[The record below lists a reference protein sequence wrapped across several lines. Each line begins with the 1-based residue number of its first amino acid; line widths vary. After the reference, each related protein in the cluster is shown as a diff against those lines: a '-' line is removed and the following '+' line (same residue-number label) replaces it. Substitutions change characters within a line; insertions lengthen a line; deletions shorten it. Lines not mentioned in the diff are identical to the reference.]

1 MDQATLDIKYSE
13 LLQWLLD
20 RYLIPKDWPNR
31 LEIIK
36 SKKSEI
42 IETLFNSDNEDFQK
56 IKKMFK
62 IFESTPVD
70 TIPYS
75 DYSKLYQQL
84 TKTKEAK
91 EKTFFGNYKSPF
103 IYNAYILDYLYQ
115 KNNLFL
121 AENSKIIIQNIS
133 YEIPNCLKM
142 IEELKEQIEYQK
154 NKNIEK
160 KEEITKNENKLRN
173 KLKEYNIDIDSEK
186 IINSNQIVLSL
197 IGKIEQNNF
206 LENTLKNIEET
217 IKNNQFVQ
225 QGMELYENCFKNL
238 YNNLNTEPNKN
249 EIKVEK
255 EKEKEKEG
263 HNNKKGKKHI
273 KHKKGKNVSQ
283 KEKEIK
289 DKEEKEDK
297 EVKEENKEEENVENI
312 IKNNSFIFETFTP
325 TLKKLYQY
333 GDYILEKENK
343 NEGLNSNLEIN
354 RKEYINSLIKKYK
367 MKYTE
372 QSDVKDL
379 KDFKFSIVGDNTN
392 MNFSD
397 NKDINKKEEKEYKET
412 CLLNHH
418 ERNLLLADINEI
430 IIFLEQRLLNLD
442 NSIEINL
449 TIHSDELKDYNIK
462 YNFETM
468 TKIKQ
473 ELEKI
478 VLLLTEKNFVFL
490 CNVLSDKNNIKN
502 VIDIFNE
509 IKIKNMKL
517 NNLIN
522 ANIKKNLELENEIK
536 ENQKKINELRKTTV
550 NIKKITEVT
559 VTKILKR
566 KINIIGDEYLFSK

>member
-36 SKKSEI
+36 SKKAEV

-62 IFESTPVD
+62 IFESTPID
-70 TIPYS
+70 SISYN
-75 DYSKLYQQL
+75 DYQKLYQQL

-142 IEELKEQIEYQK
+142 IEELKEQIDYQK
-154 NKNIEK
+154 NKNLEK
-160 KEEITKNENKLRN
+160 KEEINKNENKLKM

-186 IINSNQIVLSL
+186 ITTSNQIALSL
-197 IGKIEQNNF
+197 IDKIEKNNSF
-206 LENTLKNIEET
+206 ENTLKTIEQN
-217 IKNNQFVQ
+217 IKNNSLVQ
-225 QGMELYENCFKNL
+225 QGIELYEYCYNSL
-238 YNNLNTEPNKN
+238 YNNLNIEQDQNDKNKD
-249 EIKVEK
+249 K

-263 HNNKKGKKHI
+263 QNKKNKKHQ
-273 KHKKGKNVSQ
+273 KFKKNKSNQ
-283 KEKEIK
+283 KKEKEIK
-289 DKEEKEDK
+289 DKEE
-297 EVKEENKEEENVENI
+297 NKENINLENGDN
-312 IKNNSFIFETFTP
+312 KNFVFETFTP
-325 TLKKLYQY
+325 TLKKFVQN
-333 GDYILEKENK
+333 GDYILGQENEK
-343 NEGLNSNLEIN
+343 NENIDIN
-354 RKEYINSLIKKYK
+354 RQGYINSLIKKYK

-372 QSDVKDL
+372 QSDI
-379 KDFKFSIVGDNTN
+379 KDFKFNIVGDNTN
-392 MNFSD
+392 SNLSKNNENNNQD
-397 NKDINKKEEKEYKET
+397 DKEYKET
-412 CLLNHH
+412 CLINHH

-430 IIFLEQRLLNLD
+430 IIFLEQRILNLE
-442 NSIEINL
+442 NNIEINL
-449 TIHSDELKDYNIK
+449 TIHSNELKDYNMK
-462 YNFETM
+462 YNLDIM
-468 TKIKQ
+468 TKIKE

-478 VLLLTEKNFVFL
+478 VKLLTEKNFVFL
-490 CNVLSDKNNIKN
+490 CNVLDDENNIKD
-502 VIDIFNE
+502 VTDIYNE

-522 ANIKKNLELENEIK
+522 SNEKKNGELEIEIK
-536 ENQKKINELRKTTV
+536 DTQKKINELRKTTV

-559 VTKILKR
+559 VTKLLKR
-566 KINIIGDEYLFSK
+566 KINIIGDEYLFNK

>member
-36 SKKSEI
+36 SKKAEV

-62 IFESTPVD
+62 IFESTPID
-70 TIPYS
+70 SISYN
-75 DYSKLYQQL
+75 DYQKLYQQL

-142 IEELKEQIEYQK
+142 IEELKEQIDYQK
-154 NKNIEK
+154 NKNLEK
-160 KEEITKNENKLRN
+160 KEEINKNENKLKI

-186 IINSNQIVLSL
+186 ITTSNQIALSL
-197 IGKIEQNNF
+197 IDKIEKNNSF
-206 LENTLKNIEET
+206 ENTLKTIEQN
-217 IKNNQFVQ
+217 IKNNSLVQ
-225 QGMELYENCFKNL
+225 QGIELYEYCYNSL
-238 YNNLNTEPNKN
+238 YNNLNIEQDQNDKNKD
-249 EIKVEK
+249 
-255 EKEKEKEG
+255 KEKEKEG
-263 HNNKKGKKHI
+263 QNKKNKKHQ
-273 KHKKGKNVSQ
+273 KFKKNKSNQ
-283 KEKEIK
+283 KKEKEIK
-289 DKEEKEDK
+289 DKEE
-297 EVKEENKEEENVENI
+297 NKENINLENGDN
-312 IKNNSFIFETFTP
+312 KNFVFETFTP
-325 TLKKLYQY
+325 TLKKFVQN
-333 GDYILEKENK
+333 GDYILGQENEK
-343 NEGLNSNLEIN
+343 NENIDIN
-354 RKEYINSLIKKYK
+354 RQGYINSLIKKYK

-372 QSDVKDL
+372 QSDI
-379 KDFKFSIVGDNTN
+379 KDFKFNIVGDNTN
-392 MNFSD
+392 SNLSKNNENNNQD
-397 NKDINKKEEKEYKET
+397 DKEYKET
-412 CLLNHH
+412 CLINHH

-430 IIFLEQRLLNLD
+430 IIFLEQRILNLE
-442 NSIEINL
+442 NNIEINL
-449 TIHSDELKDYNIK
+449 TIHSNELKDYNMK
-462 YNFETM
+462 YNLDIM
-468 TKIKQ
+468 TKIKE

-478 VLLLTEKNFVFL
+478 VKLLTEKNFVFL
-490 CNVLSDKNNIKN
+490 CNVLDDENNIKD
-502 VIDIFNE
+502 VTDIYNE

-522 ANIKKNLELENEIK
+522 SNEKKNGELEIEIK
-536 ENQKKINELRKTTV
+536 DTQKKINELRKTTV

-559 VTKILKR
+559 VTKLLKR
-566 KINIIGDEYLFSK
+566 KINIIGDEYLFNK

>member
-70 TIPYS
+70 TIPYN

-154 NKNIEK
+154 NKNTEK
-160 KEEITKNENKLRN
+160 KEEITKNENKLKD
-173 KLKEYNIDIDSEK
+173 KLKEYNIDIENEK
-186 IINSNQIVLSL
+186 IINSNQIALSL
-197 IGKIEQNNF
+197 IDKIEQNNY
-206 LENTLKNIEET
+206 LENTLKNIEDN
-217 IKNNQFVQ
+217 IKNNEFIK
-225 QGMELYENCFKNL
+225 QGMELYENCFKSL
-238 YNNLNTEPNKN
+238 YNNLNTEQNKN
-249 EIKVEK
+249 EIKSEK
-255 EKEKEKEG
+255 EKEKE
-263 HNNKKGKKHI
+263 HNKKAKKHI
-273 KHKKGKNVSQ
+273 KHKKGKNTSQ

-289 DKEEKEDK
+289 DKEEKE
-297 EVKEENKEEENVENI
+297 ENKDNKENENI
-312 IKNNSFIFETFTP
+312 ENIVKNNTFVFETFTP
-325 TLKKLYQY
+325 TLKKFYQY
-333 GDYILEKENK
+333 GDYILSKENEK
-343 NEGLNSNLEIN
+343 IDDNERIN

-392 MNFSD
+392 TNLSD
-397 NKDINKKEEKEYKET
+397 NKDGNKSEQKEFRET

-418 ERNLLLADINEI
+418 ERNLLLSDINEI

-449 TIHSDELKDYNIK
+449 TIHSEELKDYNIK

-468 TKIKQ
+468 TKIKS

-478 VLLLTEKNFVFL
+478 VILLTEKNFVFL
-490 CNVLSDKNNIKN
+490 CNVLNDENNIKS

-522 ANIKKNLELENEIK
+522 TNEKKNVELENEIK
-536 ENQKKINELRKTTV
+536 DNQKKINELRKATV

-566 KINIIGDEYLFSK
+566 KINIIGDEYLFNK

>member
-36 SKKSEI
+36 SKKAEV

-62 IFESTPVD
+62 IFESTQID
-70 TIPYS
+70 SISYN
-75 DYSKLYQQL
+75 DYQKLYQQL

-142 IEELKEQIEYQK
+142 IEELKEQIDYQK
-154 NKNIEK
+154 NKNLEK
-160 KEEITKNENKLRN
+160 KEEINKNENKLKM

-186 IINSNQIVLSL
+186 ITTSNQIALSL
-197 IGKIEQNNF
+197 IDKIEKNNSF
-206 LENTLKNIEET
+206 ENTLKTIEQN
-217 IKNNQFVQ
+217 IKNNSLVQ
-225 QGMELYENCFKNL
+225 QGIELYEYCYNSL
-238 YNNLNTEPNKN
+238 YNNLNIEQDQNDKNKD
-249 EIKVEK
+249 
-255 EKEKEKEG
+255 KEKEKEG
-263 HNNKKGKKHI
+263 QNKKNKKHQ
-273 KHKKGKNVSQ
+273 KFKKNKSNQ
-283 KEKEIK
+283 KKEKENK
-289 DKEEKEDK
+289 D
-297 EVKEENKEEENVENI
+297 KEENKENINLENGDN
-312 IKNNSFIFETFTP
+312 KNFVFETFTP
-325 TLKKLYQY
+325 TLKKFVQN
-333 GDYILEKENK
+333 GDYILGQENEK
-343 NEGLNSNLEIN
+343 NENIDIN
-354 RKEYINSLIKKYK
+354 RQGYINSLIKKYK

-372 QSDVKDL
+372 QSDI
-379 KDFKFSIVGDNTN
+379 KDFKFNIVGDNTN
-392 MNFSD
+392 SNLSKNNENNNQD
-397 NKDINKKEEKEYKET
+397 DKEYKET
-412 CLLNHH
+412 CLINHH

-430 IIFLEQRLLNLD
+430 IIFLEQRILNLE
-442 NSIEINL
+442 NNIEINL
-449 TIHSDELKDYNIK
+449 TIHSNELKDYNMK
-462 YNFETM
+462 YNLDIM
-468 TKIKQ
+468 TKIKE

-478 VLLLTEKNFVFL
+478 VKLLTEKNFVFL
-490 CNVLSDKNNIKN
+490 CNVLDDENNIKD
-502 VIDIFNE
+502 VTDIYNE

-522 ANIKKNLELENEIK
+522 SNEKKNGELEIEIK
-536 ENQKKINELRKTTV
+536 DTQKKINELRKTTV

-559 VTKILKR
+559 VTKLLKR
-566 KINIIGDEYLFSK
+566 KINIIGDEYLFNK

>member
-36 SKKSEI
+36 SKKAEV

-62 IFESTPVD
+62 IFESTPID
-70 TIPYS
+70 SISYN
-75 DYSKLYQQL
+75 DYQKLYQQL

-142 IEELKEQIEYQK
+142 IEELKEQIDYQK
-154 NKNIEK
+154 NKNLEK
-160 KEEITKNENKLRN
+160 KEEINKNENKLKI

-186 IINSNQIVLSL
+186 ITNSNQIALSL
-197 IGKIEQNNF
+197 IDKIEKNNSF
-206 LENTLKNIEET
+206 ENTLKTIEQN
-217 IKNNQFVQ
+217 IKNNSLVQ
-225 QGMELYENCFKNL
+225 QGIELYEYCYNSL
-238 YNNLNTEPNKN
+238 YNNLNIEQEQNDKNKD
-249 EIKVEK
+249 
-255 EKEKEKEG
+255 KEKEKEG
-263 HNNKKGKKHI
+263 QNKKNKKHQ
-273 KHKKGKNVSQ
+273 KFKKNKSNQ
-283 KEKEIK
+283 KKEKEIK
-289 DKEEKEDK
+289 DKEE
-297 EVKEENKEEENVENI
+297 NKENINLENGDN
-312 IKNNSFIFETFTP
+312 KNFVFETFTP
-325 TLKKLYQY
+325 TLKKFVQN
-333 GDYILEKENK
+333 GDYILGQENEK
-343 NEGLNSNLEIN
+343 NENIDIN
-354 RKEYINSLIKKYK
+354 RQGYINSLIKKYK

-372 QSDVKDL
+372 QSDI
-379 KDFKFSIVGDNTN
+379 KDFKFNIVGDNTN
-392 MNFSD
+392 SNLSKNNENNNQD
-397 NKDINKKEEKEYKET
+397 DKEYKET
-412 CLLNHH
+412 CLINHH

-430 IIFLEQRLLNLD
+430 IIFLEQRILNLE
-442 NSIEINL
+442 NNIEINL
-449 TIHSDELKDYNIK
+449 TIHSNELKDYNMK
-462 YNFETM
+462 YNLDIM
-468 TKIKQ
+468 TKIKE

-478 VLLLTEKNFVFL
+478 VKLLTEKNFVFL
-490 CNVLSDKNNIKN
+490 CNVLDDENNIKD
-502 VIDIFNE
+502 VTDIYNE

-522 ANIKKNLELENEIK
+522 SNEKKNGELEIEIK
-536 ENQKKINELRKTTV
+536 DTQKKINELRKTTV

-559 VTKILKR
+559 VTKLLKR
-566 KINIIGDEYLFSK
+566 KINIIGDEYLFNK